1 MQTALRSLVIAALPS
16 CALFAA
22 CRGGTVPNQVLTR
35 PVAASAPT
43 PVARTNGPWSYRP
56 STQPQG
62 FVVDQRALIAIR
74 IDTSTQTDTISSH
87 AEVAFTITPS
97 EGGVSGSV
105 TAFLVQGAGRAA
117 ATPAGLATPFP
128 LRAEYAA
135 HVSQLE
141 FTIPRDATPCAS
153 NALAVAQSLR
163 DLWFRP
169 PDTLRIGATWQDSSS
184 YVVCRDGIPLHAT
197 VRRTF
202 NVFGTAVGDGRL
214 LLTVSRI
221 SHTTIEGSGTKFGEA
236 VGVNG
241 TGSGQLFYNL
251 DPASGEVVSANGNAT
266 LELSLRSLLRSQV
279 VRQTVEIRITRS

>member
-128 LRAEYAA
+128 LRAEYATHA
-135 HVSQLE
+135 SQLE

-184 YVVCRDGIPLHAT
+184 YVVCRDGIPLRAT
-197 VRRTF
+197 VHRTYRIS
-202 NVFGTAVGDGRL
+202 GISEREGRAL
-214 LLTVSRI
+214 LAVSRT
-221 SHTTIEGSGTKFGEA
+221 SRTVIEGTGAQFGEA
-236 VGVNG
+236 VEVSG
-241 TGSGQLFYNL
+241 TGSGQLVYDL
-251 DPASGEVVSANGNAT
+251 DPTSGEIMSANGTAT
-266 LELSLRSLLRSQV
+266 LDLSLRSRVRTQV
-279 VRQTVEIRITRS
+279 VRQAVEIRISRS

>member
-128 LRAEYAA
+128 LRAEYATHA
-135 HVSQLE
+135 SQLE

-163 DLWFRP
+163 DLWLRP
-169 PDTLRIGATWQDSSS
+169 PDTLRIGTTWQDSSS

-236 VGVNG
+236 ARGNG
-241 TGSGQLFYNL
+241 
-251 DPASGEVVSANGNAT
+251 
-266 LELSLRSLLRSQV
+266 
-279 VRQTVEIRITRS
+279 